1 MTDNEM
7 STGTNTATNTA
18 AWHSHRIIP
27 ALLVV
32 GVGVLFLCGNLG
44 VQIPFLN
51 WANWWA
57 WFILIG
63 AAWPLSEAWD
73 RYHAVGTVDAAVAH
87 SLLHALAIVMVA
99 MIFILDLSWG
109 TWWPLF
115 VIYGGVCMLVREP
128 RRSRRDRAR

>member
-1 MTDNEM
+1 M
-7 STGTNTATNTA
+7 
-18 AWHSHRIIP
+18 IP

-32 GVGVLFLCGNLG
+32 GVGVIFLCGNLG
-44 VQIPFLN
+44 VQFPFLN

-57 WFILIG
+57 WFILFG

-73 RYHAVGTVDAAVAH
+73 RYRAVGTVDGAVAH
-87 SLLHALAIVMVA
+87 SLLNALAIVMVA

-128 RRSRRDRAR
+128 RRRGRDGLR

>member
-1 MTDNEM
+1 MTDNERG
-7 STGTNTATNTA
+7 TGTNTLARRG
-18 AWHSHRIIP
+18 HRIIP

-32 GVGVLFLCGNLG
+32 GVGVIFLCGNLG
-44 VQIPFLN
+44 VQLPFLN

-57 WFILIG
+57 WFILAG

-73 RYHAVGTVDAAVAH
+73 RYRTTGAVDGAVAH
-87 SLLHALAIVMVA
+87 SLLNALAIVMVA
-99 MIFILDLSWG
+99 MIFILDLSWA

-128 RRSRRDRAR
+128 RRRGGDEVR